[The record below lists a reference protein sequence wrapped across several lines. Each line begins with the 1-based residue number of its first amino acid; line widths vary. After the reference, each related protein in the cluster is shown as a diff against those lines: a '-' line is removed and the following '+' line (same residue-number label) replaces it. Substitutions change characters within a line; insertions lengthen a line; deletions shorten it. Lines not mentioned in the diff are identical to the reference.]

1 MSALTDGVPTVDV
14 RTAHDREP
22 GSVLIDVRE
31 DDEWAQG
38 HVPGAVHV
46 PMSRISLDDVPEGRP
61 VYCICRSG
69 NRSGRVAEAL
79 ISAGVDARNVAGGM
93 LAWADAGLPVEA

>member
-1 MSALTDGVPTVDV
+1 MNIRADQIPTVTV
-14 RTAHDREP
+14 LEASDREP
-22 GSVLIDVRE
+22 GAVLIDVRE

-38 HVPGAVHV
+38 HAPDAVHV
-46 PMSRISLDDVPEGRP
+46 PMSRISLEDIPEGRP

-79 ISAGVDARNVAGGM
+79 LHAGVEARNVAGGM
-93 LAWADAGLPVEA
+93 IAWEAAGLPVEA